1 MKKIAILGFLM
12 FFLATSLVSAL
23 IIKPELSLIAPKT
36 TDVLNGV
43 VKIEAKLIYKNDT
56 INTTL
61 ATPTQMLFEYSS
73 MPRRDCYA
81 NTKCKHAK
89 LVADKKG
96 SDGWSTS
103 WSTKNLSDGEYY
115 VHVYAFAGDS
125 GQFLITDEEFGPFNV
140 NQSGKT
146 YSYQSGNT
154 TQNQT
159 MAQNMTQNMTQAMN
173 QTQNQTMNQTEEPV
187 IEKNETTIEIDMPK
201 EEEQTGIFYKMF
213 KNFGL
218 LLRKIF
224 LN

>member
-1 MKKIAILGFLM
+1 M
-12 FFLATSLVSAL
+12 FFLATSLVSAQ
-23 IIKPELSLIAPKT
+23 IIKPELDLVAPKIT
-36 TDVLNGV
+36 SILNGV
-43 VKIEAKLIYKNDT
+43 VKIEAELIYKNDT

-103 WSTKNLSDGEYY
+103 WSTKNLSDGNYY
-115 VHVYAFAGDS
+115 INVYAFAGDS
-125 GQFLITDEEFGPFNV
+125 GQFLITNEEFGPFNV
-140 NQSGKT
+140 NQSGKAYNAPVANT
-146 YSYQSGNT
+146 TGNQ

-187 IEKNETTIEIDMPK
+187 VEKNETTIQINMSENNNEP
-201 EEEQTGIFYKMF
+201 EETGIFYKMF